1 MLGIKSTSKEYV
13 VKWQKDLAAYAGF
26 LCQEKNK
33 PQKQTRRGGRISELR
48 IMSWTVNCCT
58 PSYRTPNRGDQ

>member
-13 VKWQKDLAAYAGF
+13 VKGQKDLAAYAGF

-48 IMSWTVNCCT
+48 IISWIGELLYSFLQNTKQ
-58 PSYRTPNRGDQ
+58 R